1 MELRYVTIDDEKL
14 IYNWANDPEV
24 RRNAI
29 NTEFIDWNRHQVW
42 FQNKLNSENSKMY
55 IAEINNQAVGQIR
68 FDIEQNKYIIDYSIS
83 KYERGKGYGF
93 LIVKEGINCI
103 KNLTSCF
110 NSFEANVK
118 PDNDASK
125 RVFDKLGFKTKSS
138 VISCENELIVFQL
151 SL

>member
-42 FQNKLNSENSKMY
+42 FQNKLNAENSKMY

-83 KYERGKGYGF
+83 AYERGKGYGF

-103 KNLTSCF
+103 KKLTSCI

-118 PDNDASK
+118 PDNGASK

-138 VISCENELIVFQL
+138 KISCENGLIVFQL